1 MALAGMKASLDQCGE
16 RVYNTAA
23 MRHSQ
28 HIAAN
33 ISPDFRK
40 QLGAV
45 LELAAS

>member
-1 MALAGMKASLDQCGE
+1 M
-16 RVYNTAA
+16 YNTAT
-23 MRHSQ
+23 MRHCQ
-28 HIAAN
+28 HIAVN